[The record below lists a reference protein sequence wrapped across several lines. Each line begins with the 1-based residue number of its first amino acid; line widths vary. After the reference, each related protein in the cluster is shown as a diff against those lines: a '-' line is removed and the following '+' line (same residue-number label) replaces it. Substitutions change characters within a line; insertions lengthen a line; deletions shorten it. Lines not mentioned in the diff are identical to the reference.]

1 MNNDKWKFT
10 EPDAQEMTAKQKERR
25 GMIVLLILGIILFA
39 GGMYFAI
46 KIGAFDLDG
55 FWGLDPEKANYRRM
69 RAELSEYSLFFHAPW
84 MAGSWMMSS
93 AIRYFLKQRR

>member
-1 MNNDKWKFT
+1 MSDDKWKFT
-10 EPDAQEMTAKQKERR
+10 EPDAQELTAKQKERR

-39 GGMYFAI
+39 GGMFFAI
-46 KIGAFDLDG
+46 KIGAFDFND

-69 RAELSEYSLFFHAPW
+69 REELSEYSLLFHAPW

-93 AIRYFLKQRR
+93 AINSLLRK